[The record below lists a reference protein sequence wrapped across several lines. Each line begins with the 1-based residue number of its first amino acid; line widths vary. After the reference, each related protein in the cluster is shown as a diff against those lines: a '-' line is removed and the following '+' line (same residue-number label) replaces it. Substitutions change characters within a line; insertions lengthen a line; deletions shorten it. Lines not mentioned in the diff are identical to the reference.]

1 MPLVVH
7 SIEFVPTEHQKNAKL
22 MYYYWLELFAT
33 LIFNFL
39 GCLFLLTSGENG
51 GMCVSLVVAVCG
63 R

>member
-7 SIEFVPTEHQKNAKL
+7 SLEFVPTEYQKHAKL

-33 LIFNFL
+33 LVFNFL

-51 GMCVSLVVAVCG
+51 GM
-63 R
+63 